1 GASDVDW
8 NGIVAGA
15 GNFFAVFMQW
25 NDAFGASGN
34 DYDVYLFDQNGFP
47 AGHPSGDFP
56 IGENGIAWQDGTA
69 DPLEVAFIINEHGTV
84 TPTTPF
90 GTILPFFIV
99 VDRFD
104 GDPDKLLEMNF
115 NGLFALNLTYNVP
128 AGSVWGHPASR
139 GAIAV
144 AATGAVENIDGTPNP
159 NLDIIEPFSSQG
171 PSRIFFDDS
180 GNPLPPFL

>member
-1 GASDVDW
+1 AVHSGVAYFSSAGNGAEDHYELPYFDTVAGDNFEFPLDVHDFGLAAGGASDVDW

-69 DPLEVAFIINEHGTV
+69 DPLE
-84 TPTTPF
+84 
-90 GTILPFFIV
+90 
-99 VDRFD
+99 
-104 GDPDKLLEMNF
+104 
-115 NGLFALNLTYNVP
+115 
-128 AGSVWGHPASR
+128 
-139 GAIAV
+139 
-144 AATGAVENIDGTPNP
+144 
-159 NLDIIEPFSSQG
+159 
-171 PSRIFFDDS
+171 
-180 GNPLPPFL
+180 